1 MYSIIIL
8 PLSAVR
14 WLGFLQESRGDR
26 KNHVPPGAT
35 IAVITIFCLSGICNV
50 FLFLMTR
57 PNLLLFKRD
66 INADDRISSLTKVHV
81 FKDSQVTSRESSGA
95 SAI

>member
-1 MYSIIIL
+1 VYSVIIL
-8 PLSAVR
+8 PLSVVR

-26 KNHVPPGAT
+26 KNHVPAGAT

-66 INADDRISSLTKVHV
+66 EGTDDRSLTKVHV
-81 FKDSQVTSRESSGA
+81 FRESQVTSKASSGA